1 MRYRITAALREHEPV
16 EYVFYVNLPDTH
28 YSNDLTVS
36 RKKAD
41 ALKDVGEEVE
51 QLLENYE
58 VRKVEEVLED

>member
-1 MRYRITAALREHEPV
+1 MRYRITAALRERAPV

-28 YSNDLTVS
+28 YSSDLTVS
-36 RKKAD
+36 RQKAD
-41 ALKDVGEEVE
+41 TLKEVGEEVE